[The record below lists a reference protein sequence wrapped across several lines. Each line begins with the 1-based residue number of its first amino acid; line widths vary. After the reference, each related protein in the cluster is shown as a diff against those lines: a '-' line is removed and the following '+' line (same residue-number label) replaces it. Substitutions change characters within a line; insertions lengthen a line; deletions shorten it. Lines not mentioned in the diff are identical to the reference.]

1 MRQVFCFCSALAFVA
16 ALAISAVAAESD
28 KYTLRYKFHP
38 GETIRWEVEHRTNV
52 RTSVSGTTQ
61 NAETLSTSIKRWRV
75 TDVEPDGA
83 ATFEHSVERV
93 DMRQKL
99 AGCNEVRYNSQ
110 TDAKAPAGFEDVAKS
125 VGVPLSTVTMDAKGK
140 VLHRERHVAKQHA
153 PSPNDMAQNESSM
166 TIPLPADA
174 VPVGYTWTFPHD
186 IDVPLESGGVKR
198 IKAVQQFT
206 LEDVKNGVATIRL
219 ATEVLTPIT
228 NPAIE
233 AQLVQREAAGRVRF
247 DIDAGR
253 IIGQQLDI
261 DKHVVGFRGE
271 ASSIHYMNRFSEQ
284 LVREE
289 DRTARKPQ

>member
-1 MRQVFCFCSALAFVA
+1 MA
-16 ALAISAVAAESD
+16 ALAVWAVAAESE
-28 KYTLRYKFHP
+28 KYTLRYTFHP
-38 GETIRWEVEHRTNV
+38 GETVRWEVEHRTNI

-61 NAETLSTSIKRWRV
+61 NAETLSTSIKQWRV
-75 TDVEPDGA
+75 TGVKPDGA
-83 ATFEHSVERV
+83 ATFVHSVERV

-110 TDAKAPAGFEDVAKS
+110 TDAKAPPGFEDAAKS

-140 VLHRERHVAKQHA
+140 VLHRVRHTAKPQTPA
-153 PSPNDMAQNESSM
+153 PNDLAQNESSM
-166 TIPLPADA
+166 TIPLPGDA
-174 VPVGYTWTFPHD
+174 VPIGHTWTFPLD

-198 IKAVQQFT
+198 IKAIQQFT
-206 LEDVKNGVATIRL
+206 LEEVKNGVATIRF

-233 AQLVQREAAGRVRF
+233 AQLVQREASGRVRF

-253 IIGQQLDI
+253 ILGQQMDI

-271 ASSIHYMNRFSEQ
+271 ASSIHYMNRFTEQ

-289 DRTARKPQ
+289 DRTARKTQ